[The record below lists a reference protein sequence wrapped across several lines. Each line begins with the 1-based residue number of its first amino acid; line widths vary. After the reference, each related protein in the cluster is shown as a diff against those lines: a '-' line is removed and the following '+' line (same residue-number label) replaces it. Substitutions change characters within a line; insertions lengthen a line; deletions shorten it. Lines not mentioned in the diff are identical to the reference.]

1 MFSIVYVSSEVSE
14 TSFPFTVTFL
24 IIAPALGLNAN
35 ACDEPDGTTKVPD
48 RLTHPIPSKIAVMVK
63 PIADTTKLYETEKP
77 PSPVTIIG

>member
-1 MFSIVYVSSEVSE
+1 
-14 TSFPFTVTFL
+14 
-24 IIAPALGLNAN
+24 LNAN